1 MKVPWSAEE
10 IEAAVSDYF
19 DMLSKEVAGTP
30 YNKTEHRH
38 RLSRLL
44 NGRTDGSIELKHQN
58 ISAILVERG
67 IKWINGYKPRFNY
80 QFALFEAVV
89 ARVEA
94 DTSLT
99 DLGEVESPDN
109 RWLRSPQ
116 DVLGILVEAPTRRGR
131 QRQFRER
138 PMHPYSLPAAPRQP
152 QVVDYLQR
160 EAARRDLGLAGEEL
174 VLRFEHA
181 RLVKVGA
188 GSLAEKV
195 QHVSKRIGDSEGFDI
210 LSYEPS
216 GQPRL
221 IEVKTTNHS
230 RDTPFFLSKNEVHV
244 SRANEPHYH
253 LYRIYSFKRSPQMF
267 TLPGALTESCILDPT
282 HFMAIA
288 S

>member
-1 MKVPWSAEE
+1 MGSDWSDYENDA
-10 IEAAVSDYF
+10 IVADYF
-19 DMLSKEVAGTP
+19 DMLSKELAGVR
-30 YNKTEHRH
+30 YNKTEHRR

-44 NGRTDGSIELKHQN
+44 NRRTDGSIELKHQN
-58 ISAILVERG
+58 ISAILDERG
-67 IKWINGYKPRFNY
+67 VKWINGYKPRFNY

-89 ARVEA
+89 ARIETAASRTVMEGA
-94 DTSLT
+94 ESLVGT
-99 DLGEVESPDN
+99 QLPTV
-109 RWLRSPQ
+109 Q
-116 DVLGILVEAPTRRGR
+116 DVLDILVQPPTRLESRR
-131 QRQFRER
+131 RFRER
-138 PMHPYSLPAAPRQP
+138 PMHPYALPPAPSQP

-174 VLRFEHA
+174 ALRFEHA
-181 RLVKVGA
+181 RLLKFGA
-188 GSLAEKV
+188 GSLAEKIE
-195 QHVSKRIGDSEGFDI
+195 HVSKQIGDSEGFDI

-230 RDTPFFLSKNEVHV
+230 RDTPFFLSKNEVQV

>member
-1 MKVPWSAEE
+1 MPGHWTDFEN
-10 IEAAVSDYF
+10 EAIVADYF
-19 DMLSKEVAGTP
+19 DMLSKEIAGVP
-30 YNKTEHRH
+30 YNKTEHRR

-58 ISAILVERG
+58 ISAILDERG
-67 IKWINGYKPRFNY
+67 VRWINGYKPRFNY

-89 ARVEA
+89 ARIEAAAPGTVLEGVER
-94 DTSLT
+94 
-99 DLGEVESPDN
+99 VEGTQGPTVH
-109 RWLRSPQ
+109 
-116 DVLGILVEAPTRRGR
+116 DVLDILVQPPTRLGSRR
-131 QRQFRER
+131 RFRER

-160 EAARRDLGLAGEEL
+160 EAAKRDLGLAGEEL
-174 VLRFEHA
+174 ALRFEHA

-188 GSLAEKV
+188 GSLAEKI
-195 QHVSKRIGDSEGFDI
+195 QHVSKQIGDSEGFDI

-253 LYRIYSFKRSPQMF
+253 LYRIYSFKRAPQMF
-267 TLPGALTESCILDPT
+267 TLPGALTESCVLDPI